1 MIPLSEKTFEHLATV
16 SFHRDSIKLLQGIWW
31 HRLPACADKGL
42 NLEDITLIFYY
53 KKRLGKLRVINAA
66 PTFNRLLHRLEAC
79 ATNLK

>member
-1 MIPLSEKTFEHLATV
+1 MLIQKCLSTGIPS
-16 SFHRDSIKLLQGIWW
+16 KLTQGIWW

-42 NLEDITLIFYY
+42 NLEDITLIFFH
-53 KKRLGKLRVINAA
+53 KDRLKKLRVINAA